1 MKPENNGPFPYTRQQ
16 APRDPFLEAIA
27 RNPHPLIMVIVG
39 LVGMPLLLWLS
50 APDAPGAPPAPP
62 PSPEIQIPSPSP
74 GATPSLDLRTD
85 PANDV
90 TPPSDAPDG
99 AALTAVVPAH
109 DAALQDALPLDTLP
123 DADVS
128 VREPSPVQDVPAA
141 PTPAPAENPRPSI
154 ALIIDDIGYSAPLG
168 ERAIALPGAVTYAV
182 LPHTPHGAELAELG
196 FSRQKEIM
204 LHAPMSNQ
212 ANMALGP
219 GALTS
224 ALSKEEFVS
233 TLNAAIDAIPHVSGI
248 NNHMGS
254 ALTEQEAPMRW
265 VMEIMAERGLFFV
278 DSKTTANSV
287 AGAIASETNIPTI
300 TRNVFLDNVQSH
312 DDIDREFKRLLE
324 MAKERGVAVGI
335 GHPYPETLLY
345 LETALP
351 LLAEEGIDLISASQ
365 MIARQAAL
373 RDAL

>member
-16 APRDPFLEAIA
+16 PPRDPFLEAIA
-27 RNPHPLIMVIVG
+27 RNPHPLIMVMVG

-50 APDAPGAPPAPP
+50 APDSPGAPSSPL

-74 GATPSLDLRTD
+74 GATPSLDLR
-85 PANDV
+85 PAQADAS
-90 TPPSDAPDG
+90 PPLSGAPDG
-99 AALTAVVPAH
+99 ATLTAVVPA
-109 DAALQDALPLDTLP
+109 DDTPLQDALPLDTVP
-123 DADVS
+123 VSDVS
-128 VREPSPVQDVPAA
+128 VNELLPVQDVPVA
-141 PTPAPAENPRPSI
+141 PSPAENARPSI

-196 FSRQKEIM
+196 FSRHKEIM

-287 AGAIASETNIPTI
+287 AGAIASETNIPTV

-312 DDIDREFKRLLE
+312 EDIDREFKRLLE